1 MAILT
6 LSRTLVIKNLTF
18 KRMNKL
24 NFLLVAIVA
33 LFAFSCIEND
43 EIIYEKS
50 VVEFDAATWNAKSVV
65 DGVAKNYTL
74 LTRRPNYGQFVSTS
88 NPVITRASGTITLR
102 VNLVGPHRPEQTEVA
117 YKIVAEET
125 TAVAGTHYSP
135 LAGKVTIPANS
146 SFGEVSIP
154 ILNPGVS
161 STTAV
166 RLVLEL
172 VGNENLPANENY
184 KRIGISI
191 NQQ

>member
-1 MAILT
+1 M
-6 LSRTLVIKNLTF
+6 TF